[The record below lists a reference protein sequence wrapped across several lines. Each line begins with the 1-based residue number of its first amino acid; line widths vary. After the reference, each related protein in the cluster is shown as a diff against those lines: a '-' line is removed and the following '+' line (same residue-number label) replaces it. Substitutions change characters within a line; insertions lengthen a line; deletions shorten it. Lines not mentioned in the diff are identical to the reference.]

1 METFG
6 RVLYELVNAFWN
18 WSDELDSALT
28 GVHGG
33 DLIYVLVMMTLVI
46 VAAAI
51 IDCLG
56 KIGHCALGG
65 MMRLKG
71 MLGNSCCRLS
81 VGLICVV
88 MKKNP
93 ETRRV
98 IIRYLR
104 GHRHEHDSLSEQL
117 YVALVRQERELGAA

>member
-1 METFG
+1 METIG
-6 RVLYELVNAFWN
+6 RVLYELLNAFWN
-18 WSDELDSALT
+18 WSDELDDALA

-33 DLIYVLVMMTLVI
+33 DFIYVLVMMSLVI
-46 VAAAI
+46 VAAVI

-56 KIGHCALGG
+56 KIGHSALGI
-65 MMRLKG
+65 MLKLKG
-71 MLGNSCCRLS
+71 MLGTSCCRLS
-81 VGLICVV
+81 VGLICVI
-88 MKKNP
+88 MRKNP

>member
-6 RVLYELVNAFWN
+6 RVLYELLNAFWN
-18 WSDELDSALT
+18 WREELDGALA

-33 DLIYVLVMMTLVI
+33 DLIYVLVMMSLVI
-46 VAAAI
+46 VAAVI

-56 KIGHCALGG
+56 KIGHFSLRL
-65 MMRLKG
+65 MMKLKG
-71 MLGNSCCRLS
+71 MLGASCCRLS
-81 VGLICVV
+81 VGLICVI
-88 MKKNP
+88 MRENP